1 MSVADVVKV
10 PERIIS
16 AWAAQDPDAFAE
28 VFTEKGTLVLPND
41 VLLKGREEVRQFMKN
56 AFAGPYAGTR
66 VTGAPVDVKV
76 LGEDAAVLV
85 TQGGVLAPGETEVA
99 RERAITA
106 TWVVTREDGEWR
118 LAAYQN
124 TPRF

>member
-1 MSVADVVKV
+1 MTVAEVVQV
-10 PERIIS
+10 PQRIVS
-16 AWAAQDPDAFAE
+16 AWAAQDPDAFAD
-28 VFTEKGTLVLPND
+28 VFTEGGTLVLPND
-41 VLLKGREEVRQFMKN
+41 VLLKGREEVREFMKN
-56 AFAGPYAGTR
+56 AFAGPYAGTT
-66 VTGAPVDVKV
+66 VTGDPVDVKL
-76 LGEDAAVLV
+76 LGQDAAVLV

-106 TWVVTREDGEWR
+106 TWVLAREEGEWK